1 MKTLLEIR
9 YSRHKTPL
17 RFVEPGCL
25 RHISVCQESPCVQR
39 LLPKRV
45 GVKIP
50 WDFMIPGNNYK
61 PQEKMTL
68 WILNEEWSEFHVLVK
83 ILTLTFRCANTNTM
97 MLSFHSDFLSMWPNG
112 SMICSKAK
120 IFFKIKSVS
129 ANLYKK
135 IQALFYT
142 QGKIKM

>member
-17 RFVEPGCL
+17 RFAEPGCL
-25 RHISVCQESPCVQR
+25 RYISVCQESPCFQR
-39 LLPKRV
+39 LLPKMV
-45 GVKIP
+45 SVKIP

-83 ILTLTFRCANTNTM
+83 ILMLPCRCATTNTKI
-97 MLSFHSDFLSMWPNG
+97 LSFPSGFLRWHLSLG
-112 SMICSKAK
+112 VAK
-120 IFFKIKSVS
+120 KKEGKKKY
-129 ANLYKK
+129 LYTERF
-135 IQALFYT
+135 I
-142 QGKIKM
+142 